1 MTDRTDNKNQER
13 KRQESAEVK
22 DGITLSQWEGSDMIR
37 KPRRSGRTVCFQ
49 SLKRARQLMPL
60 LLFALVNL
68 VHDIFNQTF
77 QTNFYFSVLFCLF
90 ILYQRT
96 LGHLYIKGNETSV
109 TQRKTNAKSP
119 LAN

>member
-1 MTDRTDNKNQER
+1 MR
-13 KRQESAEVK
+13 
-22 DGITLSQWEGSDMIR
+22 
-37 KPRRSGRTVCFQ
+37 
-49 SLKRARQLMPL
+49 L

-77 QTNFYFSVLFCLF
+77 QTNFYFSASFCLF

-109 TQRKTNAKSP
+109 TQKNKQMQITFGKLIADNPKKPKSASMKKKRGGKKIKERG
-119 LAN
+119 LAANIKK